1 MEQQFDIEKIEKKFR
16 RRQKIVTAV
25 TYILLSFWALMVLFP
40 FYWMILTSV
49 KSYSSY
55 NSER

>member
-1 MEQQFDIEKIEKKFR
+1 MKNKIKTFFL
-16 RRQKIVTAV
+16 
-25 TYILLSFWALMVLFP
+25 YFGLFLWGLLVLFP

-55 NSER
+55 NAEYVP